1 MGKYFFPDPRHFL
14 HLMFKDFLHLM
25 FNAALMVGKSFG
37 RRIVPVALILA
48 ANSAAVAAAFS
59 AATFSA

>member
-14 HLMFKDFLHLM
+14 HLMFKE
-25 FNAALMVGKSFG
+25 SFG
-37 RRIVPVALILA
+37 RRIVVPVALILA

>member
-1 MGKYFFPDPRHFL
+1 MVRIVESAFAVSS
-14 HLMFKDFLHLM
+14 
-25 FNAALMVGKSFG
+25 AALIVGKSSG
-37 RRIVPVALILA
+37 TRIVPVALILA